1 MGQLILKSANASR
14 SSGEWSD
21 DDYDV
26 LAEGIVVGRI
36 MKAAAAGPLASVE
49 A

>member
-1 MGQLILKSANASR
+1 LGSVSR
-14 SSGEWSD
+14 SSGECRD

-36 MKAAAAGPLASVE
+36 IKAAAAAPLASVE
-49 A
+49 G

>member
-1 MGQLILKSANASR
+1 LGLVILGSVSR
-14 SSGEWSD
+14 SSGEWRD

-36 MKAAAAGPLASVE
+36 LEAAAAAPLASVE